1 MLPVRPI
8 SPLTTLQITQPL
20 VLLSPGD
27 VSVISRHPNF
37 RLVAA
42 MNPATDAGK
51 RDLPPQ
57 LRSRF
62 TEFWVGE
69 PRSRSDLGQMVGS
82 YLAGAAPA
90 PPVEQVVDF
99 YLEAK
104 AEAVRVLSGRCHVRS
119 VCHLPIVAYCLVS
132 VTAGSIKAVTN

>member
-1 MLPVRPI
+1 M
-8 SPLTTLQITQPL
+8 
-20 VLLSPGD
+20 
-27 VSVISRHPNF
+27 ISRHPNF

-132 VTAGSIKAVTN
+132 VTAGSIKAVMN